1 MQIDTLVKNLIACR
15 KASKDALESD
25 DMDRWLDLISDE
37 VRAADKLREALIREP
52 SVIASSPEALRLLKE
67 IDIQEFSDPDKLG
80 MELLWGSVSPAEYV
94 TSLAMVDALITPSS
108 IPAGLKQ
115 FLSEARECYALGQS
129 AAVQSLSRTIL
140 EAAVNDVAVRTGKIP
155 PEAIEQDMF
164 TEYPPRKRIRLVSG
178 TSFEVMYEHYGD
190 LCKVVHGLST
200 ISSHGPLHALT
211 KTIGFVESLYHQNA
225 ALIRE
230 TQKG

>member
-1 MQIDTLVKNLIACR
+1 MRIDTLVKNLIACR

-94 TSLAMVDALITPSS
+94 TSLAMVDALITPFS
-108 IPAGLKQ
+108 IPPGLKQ
-115 FLSEARECYALGQS
+115 FLSEARECYALGQY

-155 PEAIEQDMF
+155 PEAIEQICLRSILRGSAYGSFREPHSKLCMSIME
-164 TEYPPRKRIRLVSG
+164 TSARLFMAFPQSAVTAPFMHSPKQ
-178 TSFEVMYEHYGD
+178 SD
-190 LCKVVHGLST
+190 LW
-200 ISSHGPLHALT
+200 
-211 KTIGFVESLYHQNA
+211 SLFITRMRH
-225 ALIRE
+225 
-230 TQKG
+230 